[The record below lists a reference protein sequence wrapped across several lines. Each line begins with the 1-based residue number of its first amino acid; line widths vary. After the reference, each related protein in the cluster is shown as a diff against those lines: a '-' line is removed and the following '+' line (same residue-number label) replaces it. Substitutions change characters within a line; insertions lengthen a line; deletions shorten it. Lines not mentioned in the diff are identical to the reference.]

1 MEIFIRHA
9 TLAKASKTAT
19 FVHSICYMDYGYR
32 TADVTSILRRYWPV
46 SLFLQVIFNLLYLPN
61 WVTGFIACIFN
72 VFFSTCV
79 QFAWLYVTVSG
90 I

>member
-32 TADVTSILRRYWPV
+32 TADVTSILRRY
-46 SLFLQVIFNLLYLPN
+46 
-61 WVTGFIACIFN
+61 
-72 VFFSTCV
+72 
-79 QFAWLYVTVSG
+79 
-90 I
+90 